1 MLPRSWH
8 PTALAV
14 AVVALVVSTIGLTI
28 SIVQTNIARQ
38 DARAAQRASSTVVE
52 GLARKVF
59 LDTDFGSVTVS
70 NIGTLP
76 IRDVTIYRTDDH
88 GRPQAVYEFEQ
99 SVPGCAS
106 FRWEG
111 PVSFHVAVGFRVVD
125 EGLWLLSDLTG
136 LQRERSVPVVAQSPR
151 QWNLQVSPIK
161 LCS

>member
-1 MLPRSWH
+1 MWH

-14 AVVALVVSTIGLTI
+14 AIVALVVSALALSIA
-28 SIVQTNIARQ
+28 IVQTNIARE
-38 DARAAQRASSTVVE
+38 DARAARSASSTVVE

-59 LDTDFGSVTVS
+59 LETDFGSVTVS

-76 IRDVTIYRTDDH
+76 IHDVTIYRTDSR
-88 GRPQAVYEFEQ
+88 GNPEAVYEFEQ
-99 SVPGCAS
+99 SVPGCSS

-111 PVSFHVAVGFRVVD
+111 QVNVHVAVGFRVVD

-136 LQRERSVPVVAQSPR
+136 LHRRDSVPIAVQSPR
-151 QWNLQVSPIK
+151 SWNLEVSPIK